1 MMKPAVLIYDASNGV
16 GRGVIEVALA
26 EGQPVIAVSPDRSY
40 LAEIAERHPAPQLI
54 TLDATVATDTD
65 GAALAGRLRELARPL
80 AGVVIANC
88 REPARGRVI
97 DQPTDTLE
105 QRLFDDLRPQFA
117 LSRHLLPLLAAAG
130 RNGGYVVI
138 GSPGSE
144 QPWAGYGIR
153 SISSAANAM
162 LVRVLHDE
170 ARQLGVRVQ
179 MLAIRRPACTHENID
194 KACAGWPAAAD
205 IARQALALVAQRDPQ
220 LANTPVVM
228 FDPGETVRV
237 PRTASQPPQRSRA
250 AALAA
255 APDLLAQQT
264 LDKTWD
270 LLRPILDTNA
280 TNARRQ
286 KP

>member
-1 MMKPAVLIYDASNGV
+1 MMKPAILILDAANGI
-16 GRGVIEVALA
+16 GRGVTEVALEA
-26 EGQPVIAVSPDRSY
+26 GQPVVAVSTDRAY
-40 LAEIAERHPAPQLI
+40 LAELVARHPEPRLVAVEAGV
-54 TLDATVATDTD
+54 TSDAE
-65 GAALAGRLRELARPL
+65 GAALARRLRDLARPL

-88 REPARGRVI
+88 REPSRGRVI
-97 DQPTDTLE
+97 DQSLDTLE

-117 LSRHLLPLLAAAG
+117 LARHLLPLLASAG

-170 ARQLGVRVQ
+170 ARSLGVRVQ
-179 MLAIRRPACTHENID
+179 MLAIRRPAQTHENARI
-194 KACAGWPAAAD
+194 ACAGWPAATD

-228 FDPGETVRV
+228 FDPGESARA
-237 PRTASQPPQRSRA
+237 PRAASSHERNSRA

-264 LDKTWD
+264 LDRTWD

-280 TNARRQ
+280 RRH

>member
-1 MMKPAVLIYDASNGV
+1 MKAAVLLYDASNGI
-16 GRGVIEVALA
+16 GRGVIDVALG
-26 EGQPVIAVSPDRSY
+26 EGQPVVAVSPDRAY
-40 LAEIAERHPAPQLI
+40 LAELAGRHPESQLTPI
-54 TLDATVATDTD
+54 EATVATDAD
-65 GAALAGRLRELARPL
+65 GASLALRLRELGRPL

-97 DQPTDTLE
+97 DQSADTIE

-205 IARQALALVAQRDPQ
+205 IARQALALVAQRDPR

-228 FDPGETVRV
+228 FDDSDTPRA
-237 PRTASQPPQRSRA
+237 PRTAPPAAPRSRTVA
-250 AALAA
+250 IAA

-264 LDKTWD
+264 LDRTWD

-280 TNARRQ
+280 TNAQRQ

>member
-1 MMKPAVLIYDASNGV
+1 MMKSAVLILDASNGI
-16 GRGVIEVALA
+16 GRGVTEVALA
-26 EGQPVIAVSPDRSY
+26 EGRPVVAVSTDRAY
-40 LAEIAERHPAPQLI
+40 LAELALRHPEPQLVAI
-54 TLDATVATDTD
+54 EAAVTSDAE
-65 GAALAGRLRELARPL
+65 GAALARRLRDLGRPL
-80 AGVVIANC
+80 SGVVIANC
-88 REPARGRVI
+88 CEPIRGRVI
-97 DQPTDTLE
+97 DQSLADIE
-105 QRLFDDLRPQFA
+105 QRLFDDLRPQLA
-117 LSRHLLPLLAAAG
+117 LARHLLPLLASSG

-162 LVRVLHDE
+162 LIRVLHDE

-179 MLAIRRPACTHENID
+179 MLAIRRPAQTHENQD
-194 KACAGWPAAAD
+194 KACAGWPAATD

-228 FDPGETVRV
+228 FESGDAVR
-237 PRTASQPPQRSRA
+237 PARPTPPTTPRSRA
-250 AALAA
+250 AAFSA

-264 LDKTWD
+264 LDRTWD